1 MRDNICYNLHKKE
14 SQLAFAMGVF
24 ETKIEYGIGDDD
36 AIFDEFIERLYEISE
51 YNIHH
56 RAWIQE
62 MLERIYDEDN
72 LLVDDIDVYEEYEE
86 ACEKFKQ
93 IESFIERGCVA
104 I

>member
-56 RAWIQE
+56 RVWIQE